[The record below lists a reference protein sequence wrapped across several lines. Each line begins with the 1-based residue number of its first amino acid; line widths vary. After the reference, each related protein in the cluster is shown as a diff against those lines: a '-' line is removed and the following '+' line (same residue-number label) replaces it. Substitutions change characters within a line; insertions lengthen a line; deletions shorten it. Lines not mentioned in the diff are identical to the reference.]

1 MLAIRREESTD
12 KSFMLLYAVL
22 LFLLFL
28 FSPNLLAQELVLTTG
43 INPPLVRSAEH
54 EGFVESVVEEVF
66 RRLNIKARVA
76 REPSKL
82 SLINANTGR
91 DDGVALRIFGIEKT
105 YKNLIRVPEV
115 IMCSEF
121 VAYSKEKYPAISA
134 WSELERYNISYVN
147 GWRIFE
153 NNINHRGPV
162 IKSDSAEFLFS
173 MLRDDKAELVLYEK
187 WQGIVLAKSVGMSSV
202 VENKLPI
209 KPRNMYIYLHRKHS
223 HLVGDVAMILRQMKS
238 DGTYQRI
245 FDNTLK
251 RHASDNFSGGYKMQ
265 ILSGC
270 E

>member
-173 MLRDDKAELVLYEK
+173 MLRDDKAE
-187 WQGIVLAKSVGMSSV
+187 
-202 VENKLPI
+202 
-209 KPRNMYIYLHRKHS
+209 
-223 HLVGDVAMILRQMKS
+223 
-238 DGTYQRI
+238 
-245 FDNTLK
+245 
-251 RHASDNFSGGYKMQ
+251 
-265 ILSGC
+265 
-270 E
+270 